1 MPAPSVPT
9 VTVYG
14 RPGCHLCDDA
24 LAVLARVR
32 ADYAFLL
39 QEIDIESDDV
49 LLKAYLER
57 IPVLAL
63 DGEEL
68 YDFFVDEDDLRARLS
83 AAATHYSPG
92 LG

>member
-1 MPAPSVPT
+1 MTGAGPT

-24 LAVLARVR
+24 LVVLERVA
-32 ADYAFLL
+32 ADHAFIL
-39 QEIDIESDDV
+39 QSVDIESDDA

-63 DGEEL
+63 DGVEL
-68 YDFFVDEDDLRARLS
+68 YDFFVDEADLRARLS
-83 AAATHYSPG
+83 AGANHYSPG

>member
-1 MPAPSVPT
+1 MPVPT

-24 LAVLARVR
+24 LAVLGRIG
-32 ADYAFLL
+32 ADHAFVL
-39 QEIDIESDDV
+39 QEVDIESDEA

-68 YDFFVDEDDLRARLS
+68 YDFFVDEEDLRARLS
-83 AAATHYSPG
+83 EGATHYSPG

>member
-1 MPAPSVPT
+1 VRT
-9 VTVYG
+9 VTLYG

-24 LAVLARVR
+24 RAILDRLRAEHAFHLQAV
-32 ADYAFLL
+32 
-39 QEIDIESDDV
+39 DIESDDA
-49 LLKAYLER
+49 LHKAYLER

-68 YDFFVDEDDLRARLS
+68 YDFFVDEADLRRRLTS
-83 AAATHYSPG
+83 PPSPAPTHYSPG

>member
-1 MPAPSVPT
+1 MTPART
-9 VTVYG
+9 ITLYG
-14 RPGCHLCDDA
+14 RPGCHLCDNA
-24 LAVLARVR
+24 RVVVERVR
-32 ADYAFLL
+32 ADHAFLL
-39 QEIDIESDDV
+39 QELDIESDDA

-68 YDFFVDEDDLRARLS
+68 YDFFVDEDDLRRRLS
-83 AAATHYSPG
+83 AGANDYSPA

>member
-1 MPAPSVPT
+1 VTAT
-9 VTVYG
+9 VTLYG

-24 LAVLARVR
+24 RALVLRVA
-32 ADYAFLL
+32 ADHAFVLH
-39 QEIDIESDDV
+39 EVDIESDDR

-68 YDFFVDEDDLRARLS
+68 YDFFVDEHDLRARLS
-83 AAATHYSPG
+83 AGATD
-92 LG
+92 